1 MTESSK
7 YNIKAEVN
15 QIIEKNDGHVIGK
28 QNNYAT
34 DPKVAEAL
42 NNISQILEN
51 LHQQNPQAS
60 DAEILDIITKG
71 FETMPQN
78 KPKQWQR
85 WQDTLSV
92 VFAGGIEAV
101 KVFFPAA
108 GIPIEVGKRL
118 YEIYD
123 RNRKQLPSS

>member
-1 MTESSK
+1 MAEASKYNLPSVKKLQVFEQVNTYIENNNPSESSK
-7 YNIKAEVN
+7 S
-15 QIIEKNDGHVIGK
+15 
-28 QNNYAT
+28 
-34 DPKVAEAL
+34 EAL
-42 NNISQILEN
+42 KNISQLLEN
-51 LHQQNPQAS
+51 LHQQHPQAS
-60 DAEILDIITKG
+60 DAEILDIITRG

-78 KPKQWQR
+78 NPKQWQR
-85 WQDTLSV
+85 WQNTLSV

-101 KVFFPAA
+101 KVLLPAA

>member
-1 MTESSK
+1 MAEASK
-7 YNIKAEVN
+7 YNLPSVQKLQVFEQVN
-15 QIIEKNDGHVIGK
+15 TYIE
-28 QNNYAT
+28 NNN
-34 DPKVAEAL
+34 PSESRKSEAL
-42 NNISQILEN
+42 NNISQLLEN
-51 LHQQNPQAS
+51 LHQQHPQAS
-60 DAEILDIITKG
+60 DAEILDIITRG
-71 FETMPQN
+71 FEIMPQN
-78 KPKQWQR
+78 NPKQWQR